1 MVLPFVLIFSQ
12 SRRSY
17 CSDLG
22 YSYTC
27 YGASKNN
34 WIAFQVPLP
43 WRPECEPL
51 QLRLHIHTYI
61 HTFIPYTQRFLI
73 HDVAQSD
80 GLALQCSDIFE
91 SISKVEGCTKMRSKV
106 GLELSCLYYISW
118 SSTRVT
124 RSELHSAAMAKCISN
139 LTKGFEQKLGT
150 DL

>member
-1 MVLPFVLIFSQ
+1 MARARTIGLHFKCHCLGVLNVSH
-12 SRRSY
+12 Y
-17 CSDLG
+17 NCDCT
-22 YSYTC
+22 Y
-27 YGASKNN
+27 
-34 WIAFQVPLP
+34 
-43 WRPECEPL
+43 
-51 QLRLHIHTYI
+51 IHTYI
-61 HTFIPYTQRFLI
+61 HSFHTFIPYTQRFLI